1 MQARVR
7 PLQASLTTGADP
19 LPASPLG
26 AGKTLRGWAAS
37 QQGRQLPVASAPAI
51 GVPVSSELSVL
62 GSAALG
68 NLSELWDC
76 RESHAACGAAASDS
90 SVKWPHAADILYFL
104 LSPFPSV

>member
-1 MQARVR
+1 MFITDGATAE
-7 PLQASLTTGADP
+7 LGETSLNIYP
-19 LPASPLG
+19 PLG
-26 AGKTLRGWAAS
+26 SGDINEEG
-37 QQGRQLPVASAPAI
+37 
-51 GVPVSSELSVL
+51 LSVL

-76 RESHAACGAAASDS
+76 RESHEACGAAASDS